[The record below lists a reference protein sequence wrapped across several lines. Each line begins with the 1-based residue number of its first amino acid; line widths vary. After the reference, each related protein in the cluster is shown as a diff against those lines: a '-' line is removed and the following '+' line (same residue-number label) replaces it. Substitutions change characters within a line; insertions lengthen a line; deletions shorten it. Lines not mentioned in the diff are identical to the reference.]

1 MSYRKAQKTTLDQHI
16 GVRIPGGQP
25 KHSKYLSSHQTRAPN
40 SATVVENVGTNLHP
54 RGFPSLLN
62 RLEPMI
68 HDFLRQVR
76 SEFASEIARDPKAFK
91 TSVLR
96 LVRKQLPPRRGRPN
110 DPRIDAAVQML
121 QQGNTVKEVLRT
133 QVPGFDQLD
142 TYGRYLADKG
152 LRTAIARRRKLTS
165 NPHESN

>member
-25 KHSKYLSSHQTRAPN
+25 NQFKQLSSSSPRLPN
-40 SATVVENVGTNLHP
+40 RDSVGGNVGTGTGYP
-54 RGFPSLLN
+54 LLLKK
-62 RLEPMI
+62 LERFI
-68 HDFLRQVR
+68 HDFTARVR
-76 SEFASEIARDPKAFK
+76 REFASEIARDPKAFK

-152 LRTAIARRRKLTS
+152 LRTAIARRRKLIS